1 MWAILSGIE
10 GNIAAY
16 EAVLADIKRQRFKV
30 EVLYVLGDIV
40 AANQDSEQVI
50 KRIQNP
56 LPGELE
62 PQVCVGWWEEQ
73 CFTLHGLG
81 STPEPTELIERFGK
95 ETAKL
100 LWDSVSRETVQWLRN
115 CHFGFFELDCLLI
128 HGSTVSVSD
137 ELTPETLPWKM
148 LDRLQRV
155 QANHL
160 FCGRSGQVFEYQLQ
174 GGSVNSSVMTLDSQQ
189 PVETITAPKR
199 RVVGVGN
206 VGKEPGKATYTLYS
220 PNSDFLEFKT
230 VFYGHK
236 KGSGN

>member
-1 MWAILSGIE
+1 M
-10 GNIAAY
+10 
-16 EAVLADIKRQRFKV
+16 
-30 EVLYVLGDIV
+30 
-40 AANQDSEQVI
+40 
-50 KRIQNP
+50 
-56 LPGELE
+56 
-62 PQVCVGWWEEQ
+62 
-73 CFTLHGLG
+73 
-81 STPEPTELIERFGK
+81 
-95 ETAKL
+95 
-100 LWDSVSRETVQWLRN
+100 
-115 CHFGFFELDCLLI
+115 LI

-230 VFYGHK
+230 VFYSHK